1 MIQKIKTL
9 FIALIAFGFAAT
21 GQSSNA
27 VLFTENGEQFTVIL
41 NGLRKNDKPQTNV
54 KLTGLTSTQY
64 KLKIIFVDTK
74 IPELATNLFLE
85 PGTERSFSVKK
96 NTKGTYV
103 LRMIS
108 EDAIATDVTTSE
120 PNYQQQNQAQP
131 GAVQQSDVVQTT
143 VTTTD
148 DGTGGGAA
156 INMGISISDNGVSIN
171 ASGFDT
177 DANGHVNSTT
187 TTTTTTTTSHS
198 TVSGNIPPPPPP
210 PAYLPGY
217 NGPIG
222 CPVPMSKQDFN
233 DLKSTVS
240 SKSFEETKLTIA
252 KQVLQ
257 NHCLLTSQVKELCAL
272 FTFEENKLEYAKY
285 AYDYTYDI
293 GNYFKVNDVFTFESS
308 TEELNQY
315 IRNK

>member
-9 FIALIAFGFAAT
+9 FIALI
-21 GQSSNA
+21 
-27 VLFTENGEQFTVIL
+27 
-41 NGLRKNDKPQTNV
+41 
-54 KLTGLTSTQY
+54 
-64 KLKIIFVDTK
+64 
-74 IPELATNLFLE
+74 
-85 PGTERSFSVKK
+85 
-96 NTKGTYV
+96 
-103 LRMIS
+103 
-108 EDAIATDVTTSE
+108 IATDVTTSE

-131 GAVQQSDVVQTT
+131 SAVQQSDVVQTT

>member
-131 GAVQQSDVVQTT
+131 SAVQQSDVVQTT

-148 DGTGGGAA
+148 DGTSGGAA

-210 PAYLPGY
+210 PTYLPGY